1 MAVISI
7 RIDDKKRKILK
18 IIASLEG
25 KTMGGLVSEWIDD
38 YLTKN
43 RSKIKE
49 LSEKENLWEIMKI
62 SESSFAEWNNDED
75 EIYNDL

>member
-7 RIDDKKRKILK
+7 RIDDNKRKILK